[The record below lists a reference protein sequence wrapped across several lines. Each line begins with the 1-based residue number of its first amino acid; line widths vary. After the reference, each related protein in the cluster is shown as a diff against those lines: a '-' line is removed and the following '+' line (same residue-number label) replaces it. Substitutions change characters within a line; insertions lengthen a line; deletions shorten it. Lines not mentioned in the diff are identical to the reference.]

1 MVGECGKRRYRRPAV
16 LLWIKHS
23 TRDFLFPPQPFP
35 NSFLLYRVTLKDA
48 QICILT
54 NGRTPQYGTIEPI
67 MSYTQNWATSQCTN
81 LCKRCAAS
89 SLLIFLLS
97 NTYLIPSKELYFF
110 LLTYFALRP
119 LFTRHHGLQTVLK
132 PNNEA

>member
-1 MVGECGKRRYRRPAV
+1 VWEKALQTTGCSSLDQTLDSGFSFSSATLSEQFLTIQG
-16 LLWIKHS
+16 
-23 TRDFLFPPQPFP
+23 DFE
-35 NSFLLYRVTLKDA
+35 RCA
-48 QICILT
+48 CILT

-67 MSYTQNWATSQCTN
+67 MSYTQNWDTSQCTN

-89 SLLIFLLS
+89 SLWIFLLS

-110 LLTYFALRP
+110 LFTYSALHP